1 MCEKKICSSIVY
13 LISSSGSFELHRSND
28 RLQYP
33 VCRPKSLEVS
43 VTKIPEP
50 GDWSEDW
57 FTTWKSRKD
66 NPNNLESFAQDE
78 KENLINDADETD
90 SHRDNPHEG
99 NNIVVEI
106 GSLCPVRRLLETS
119 THEVSAISLSRACC
133 PRAHSNLEVIPDRC
147 TSGVCL

>member
-1 MCEKKICSSIVY
+1 MKKICSSIVY
-13 LISSSGSFELHRSND
+13 LISISGSFELHRSND

-106 GSLCPVRRLLETS
+106 GSLCPVR
-119 THEVSAISLSRACC
+119 VKPGGISRIHPDFTASLRQSRW
-133 PRAHSNLEVIPDRC
+133 RRKYMKGYLFSSV
-147 TSGVCL
+147 